1 MRSATRHFTMIESGR
16 LRARME
22 AAIETMLALLD
33 ELEDDSDLEP
43 DTDLEP
49 GADDEPTLGWPESG
63 VGALGENTFLP
74 DEAEDD
80 PAEWG
85 LADRDALDILA
96 YE

>member
-33 ELEDDSDLEP
+33 ELEADPDLEP
-43 DTDLEP
+43 DTDN
-49 GADDEPTLGWPESG
+49 EPTLGWHEG
-63 VGALGENTFLP
+63 GAGAVGECAFFP

-85 LADRDALDILA
+85 LADRDALDLLLQ
-96 YE
+96 E